1 MNISH
6 KQLAGLFVNACDG
19 ATDKKIE
26 EAAHAF
32 VALLVEKGLVQDWR
46 KIENEIHGIWKEKYG
61 ASKISIVSA
70 HPLSKELHEA
80 IEKKANGAQ
89 IIERVDARLLGGAIM
104 RIDDTRIDGTISG
117 KLRRLKTALMQS
129 I

>member
-1 MNISH
+1 M
-6 KQLAGLFVNACDG
+6 FVEACDG

-26 EAAHAF
+26 ETAQ
-32 VALLVEKGLVQDWR
+32 ALVTLLAEYGMLQDWQ
-46 KIENEIHGIWKEKYG
+46 KIEQEIHGVWKERYG

-89 IIERVDARLLGGAIM
+89 IIERVDPRLLGGAVM